1 MKYVET
7 CHRHLSRSLDSP
19 LRQDWSCSSREGHAG
34 EMRNVKGCV
43 VDETGT
49 PVAHADVAFFWTA
62 NGPLNDPS
70 GKPYDFDT
78 VEGRRALTA
87 NLGKMFPLGDI
98 ERPTKTGPD
107 GRFSMSIPG
116 DRHHLLAID
125 HSSESRG
132 PGEPAQGT
140 GSGRCPDSSRSHCS
154 GPMNRSQVPKER
166 AKVNGAT
173 ARDAARRSRRIA

>member
-1 MKYVET
+1 
-7 CHRHLSRSLDSP
+7 
-19 LRQDWSCSSREGHAG
+19 
-34 EMRNVKGCV
+34 MRNVNGCV

-78 VEGRRALTA
+78 VEGRRTFSA

-116 DRHHLLAID
+116 DRHHLLAMD
-125 HSSESRG
+125 HSRNARG
-132 PGEPAQGT
+132 PGDLAQRKGT
-140 GSGRCPDSSRSHCS
+140 RPTSRSVS
-154 GPMNRSQVPKER
+154 APWFVSEDRLKVPEQ
-166 AKVNGAT
+166 ANVQHETMVLAMLPDDPDAT
-173 ARDAARRSRRIA
+173 A